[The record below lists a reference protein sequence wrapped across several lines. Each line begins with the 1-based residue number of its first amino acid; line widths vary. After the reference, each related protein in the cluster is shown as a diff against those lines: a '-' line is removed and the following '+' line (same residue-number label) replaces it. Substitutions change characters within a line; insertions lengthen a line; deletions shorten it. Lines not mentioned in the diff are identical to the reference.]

1 MSIDSDTM
9 CLFVDRYFAISKER
23 LMIDLAAFIGS
34 SVMTYRAV
42 TNPRGNRTRT
52 GKRGMKLEG

>member
-9 CLFVDRYFAISKER
+9 CVFVDRYLAASKER

-34 SVMTYRAV
+34 SVMTYRGV
-42 TNPRGNRTRT
+42 TNPRGNRT
-52 GKRGMKLEG
+52 GKGGVKLEG